1 MADLRRLNEE
11 DVRVG
16 SNSGVSAFVLW
27 GGNAMVNAP
36 GRRSPV
42 WGVAQGRELLGGHD
56 ADFVATTGR
65 VDGVCLLE
73 VLQAREVTTAPDS
86 ASAGQ
91 YASSSDCPV
100 FFVFSC

>member
-11 DVRVG
+11 VVRVG

-42 WGVAQGRELLGGHD
+42 WGVA
-56 ADFVATTGR
+56 
-65 VDGVCLLE
+65 
-73 VLQAREVTTAPDS
+73 
-86 ASAGQ
+86 
-91 YASSSDCPV
+91 
-100 FFVFSC
+100 